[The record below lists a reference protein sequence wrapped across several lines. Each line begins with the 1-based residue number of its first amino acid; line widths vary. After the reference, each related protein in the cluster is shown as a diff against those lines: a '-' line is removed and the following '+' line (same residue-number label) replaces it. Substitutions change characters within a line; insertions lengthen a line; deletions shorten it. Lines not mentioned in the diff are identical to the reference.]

1 MGSLQTELIRVNLAD
16 PHQHRFDMNLQGEPP
31 ELQQALRRLKA
42 LESKFALMN
51 SATKLLLA
59 VQHADATT
67 VAEKV
72 ASINNTCDYL
82 DTL

>member
-1 MGSLQTELIRVNLAD
+1 MGSLQTELVRAKLAD
-16 PHQHRFDMNLQGEPP
+16 PEQYKFDMNLQAVPR
-31 ELQQALRRLKA
+31 ELQEALRRLKS
-42 LESKFALMN
+42 LESKFPLME
-51 SATKLLLA
+51 SSTKLLLA
-59 VQHADATT
+59 VQHAGATT